1 MNAQTHDTHIFSEMV
16 EILVSSGLG
25 EKDYGFTKSH
35 HQTRLEE
42 VASVMN
48 QLGFSNRA
56 GKPLNRNALKQVV
69 HRIRQKDDLM
79 ENFKPKWSWFDSPID
94 NRSDNDSPSEEPTSC
109 LVCGV
114 GVPRKNRKTCSSECG
129 TIYQEHKGA
138 SCDPEFP
145 SIFHQ
150 MRYEESLS
158 KKNH

>member
-25 EKDYGFTKSH
+25 EKDYGFTQSH

-48 QLGFSNRA
+48 QQGFSNRA

-79 ENFKPKWSWFDSPID
+79 ENFKPEWSWFDNPID
-94 NRSDNDSPSEEPTSC
+94 RSDNDSPSEDSTSC
-109 LVCGV
+109 LVCGEEV
-114 GVPRKNRKTCSSECG
+114 KTPERELCSPICENQYRVIRYGEYISEKS
-129 TIYQEHKGA
+129 H
-138 SCDPEFP
+138 
-145 SIFHQ
+145 
-150 MRYEESLS
+150 
-158 KKNH
+158 